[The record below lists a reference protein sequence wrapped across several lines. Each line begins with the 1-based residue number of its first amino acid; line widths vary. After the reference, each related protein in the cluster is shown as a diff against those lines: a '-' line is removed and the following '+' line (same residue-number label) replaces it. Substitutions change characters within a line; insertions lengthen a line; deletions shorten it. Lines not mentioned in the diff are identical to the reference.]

1 MTNNDLYIVGAGG
14 FGKEVRSMLGGAG
27 FSFKGFIDDNVS
39 KHQSAQTIDQFCL
52 ENQHTSTSVV
62 IAIGS
67 SKVRKAIYGRLIS
80 SLHFPA
86 IIHPSV
92 IFQDSETCKFEQG
105 AVICAGSILT
115 CDISIGKFALINL
128 NCTIGHDVK
137 MGDFCSLMP
146 AVNLSGNVTLE
157 EGVFIGTGATVLQ
170 GITIGKGAIVAAGAL
185 VNQDVAP
192 GQTVVGVPARILPLG

>member
-1 MTNNDLYIVGAGG
+1 MEASKIYIIGAGG
-14 FGKEVRSMLGGAG
+14 FGKEVKSILPQTAYEFAG
-27 FSFKGFIDDNVS
+27 FVDDDLTRKGVVS
-39 KHQSAQTIDQFCL
+39 TIDKISDLSREEVASF
-52 ENQHTSTSVV
+52 S

-67 SKVRKAIYGRLIS
+67 SKTRRLIYS
-80 SLHFPA
+80 RLPVGLGFPSLV
-86 IIHPSV
+86 HPSV
-92 IFQDSETCKFEQG
+92 IFQEKETIKMGEGCFIG
-105 AVICAGSILT
+105 AASIFT
-115 CDISIGKFALINL
+115 CDITMGNFCLINL

-192 GQTVVGVPARILPLG
+192 GQTVVGVPARVLPLG